1 MKRSRI
7 NEIMAEADDM
17 IRRYG
22 FVLPPFAR
30 WTPDDFKRKSGEAA
44 HVIQS
49 RCGWDITDYGAGR
62 YDEMGLF
69 LFTLRNGRLA
79 DLQRGGGMCYAE
91 KLLIS
96 KQDQLSPMHTHIL
109 KAEDIINRGGAT
121 LVVELFGSD
130 DQGQFAADRGGTV
143 WCDGIRRDFAPGE
156 RLHLAPGE
164 SVTLQP
170 GDWHAFWGEGG
181 DVLIG
186 EVSTVNDDE
195 TDNIFREPIGRF
207 STVEEDVAPSHLLVS
222 DYISWLT

>member
-7 NEIMAEADDM
+7 NDIMRAADDM
-17 IRRYG
+17 IRHHG
-22 FVLPPFAR
+22 FVLPPFAN
-30 WTPDDFKRKSGEAA
+30 WSPDQFKARKTEAGA
-44 HVIQS
+44 VIAA
-49 RCGWDITDYGAGR
+49 RCGWDITDYGQGR
-62 YDEMGLF
+62 FDEMGLF

-96 KQDQLSPMHTHIL
+96 RQDQLSPMHTHVI

-130 DQGQFAADRGGTV
+130 DQGRFAADRGGV
-143 WCDGIRRDFAPGE
+143 VQCDGITRPYAPGE
-156 RLHLAPGE
+156 KLRFAPGE
-164 SVTLQP
+164 SVTLMP
-170 GDWHAFWGEGG
+170 SDWHAFWGEGG

-186 EVSTVNDDE
+186 EVSTVNDDL

-207 STVEEDVAPSHLLVS
+207 AEIEEDEAPWHLLVS
-222 DYISWLT
+222 DYDRWL